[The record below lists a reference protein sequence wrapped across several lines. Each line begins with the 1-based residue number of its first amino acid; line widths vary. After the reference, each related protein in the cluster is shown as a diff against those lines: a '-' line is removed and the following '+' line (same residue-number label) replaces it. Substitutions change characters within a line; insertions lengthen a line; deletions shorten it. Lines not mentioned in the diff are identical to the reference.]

1 MMIRAK
7 TYRKVTAK
15 RNMAFLNQIHLYL
28 VVAVVTPEKHFIVW
42 NRLITREKPTK

>member
-7 TYRKVTAK
+7 TLKKATA
-15 RNMAFLNQIHLYL
+15 RGNMAFLSQIHLYL
-28 VVAVVTPEKHFIVW
+28 VVVVTPEKHFIVW